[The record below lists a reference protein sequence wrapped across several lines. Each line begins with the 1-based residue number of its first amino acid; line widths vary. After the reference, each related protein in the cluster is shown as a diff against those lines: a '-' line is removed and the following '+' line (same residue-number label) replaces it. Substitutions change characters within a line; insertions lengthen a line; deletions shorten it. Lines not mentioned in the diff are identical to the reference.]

1 MKIEIY
7 SNYMTLV
14 SAADIHVAD
23 LDPAEHMVFLSRE
36 GPEKEESKDKLEN
49 LR

>member
-7 SNYMTLV
+7 PNYMTLV
-14 SAADIHVAD
+14 SAANIAD

-36 GPEKEESKDKLEN
+36 VPEKEESKEKLEN